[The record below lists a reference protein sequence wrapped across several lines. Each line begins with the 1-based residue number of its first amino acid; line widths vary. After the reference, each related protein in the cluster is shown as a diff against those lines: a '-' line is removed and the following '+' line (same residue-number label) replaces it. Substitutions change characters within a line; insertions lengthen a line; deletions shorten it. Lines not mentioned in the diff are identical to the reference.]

1 LELKDLPASWAIALE
16 AGRIM
21 KKGKIFS

>member
-1 LELKDLPASWAIALE
+1 LELKDLPASGAIALE